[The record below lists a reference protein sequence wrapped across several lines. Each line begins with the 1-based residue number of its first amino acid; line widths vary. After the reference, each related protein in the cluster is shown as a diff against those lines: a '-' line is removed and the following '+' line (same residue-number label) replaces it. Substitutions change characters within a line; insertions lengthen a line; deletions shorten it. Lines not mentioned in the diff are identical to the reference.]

1 MSMNDDKLV
10 STNLKAGAAQ
20 RDITPKDAVWQSGW
34 VLRDHKSE
42 GVADPLCTKAL
53 VITDGAVK
61 LAIISN
67 DLVDIQP
74 DLMAAVRKIVSHA
87 VPDLKPE
94 NILMGA
100 THTHFAPE
108 LAESRN
114 PEHVDIVYKKWLIEQ
129 IRDIVIRADSVLEP
143 AWIGCGKGRGK
154 GLGFNRRIMGADGR
168 AEMHFIMPDDLSGL
182 TLGPNDDEI
191 GVVKLINDEDE
202 LIASVVNFACHPVTE
217 MELMYEISAD
227 YPAYI
232 AEVIDSFEAGV
243 TVFMQGPC
251 GNIVPFKRERNQRC
265 KIGRAVGAEALRL
278 IQQIEVGA
286 GAPLVPVQRFLK
298 LPGYKSDEPVDVEVQ
313 VFALGNI
320 LLVGMPGEVF
330 TEIGMRIKEK
340 SGYDRLFIYELT
352 NGSPVDYVPTREA
365 YEEGGYEAISSKLAP
380 GSGEKIADEIVA
392 IIEEIKPLL
401 PDKLTPRPE
410 PPLSK
415 YSLFAMG
422 GYIEKKKEM
431 EKEE

>member
-1 MSMNDDKLV
+1 MNDNKFT

-20 RDITPKDAVWQSGW
+20 CDITPGNAVWQSGW
-34 VLRDHKSE
+34 ALRDHKSE
-42 GVADPLCTKAL
+42 RVADPLFAKAL

-61 LAIISN
+61 LAITSN

-74 DLMAAVRKIVSHA
+74 DLMAAVREKASHEI
-87 VPDLKPE
+87 PDLKPE

-114 PEHVDIVYKKWLIEQ
+114 PEHVDVVYKKWLIEQ
-129 IRDIVIRADSVLEP
+129 ITDTVIKANSVLEP

-154 GLGFNRRIMGADGR
+154 GLSFNRRIVGADGR
-168 AEMHFIMPDDLSGL
+168 AEMHFIMPDDLTGL

-191 GVVKLINDEDE
+191 GVVKVLNDKDE

-217 MELMYEISAD
+217 MELMYKISAD
-227 YPAYI
+227 YPAYV
-232 AEVIDSFEAGV
+232 AEVIDSVEGGV
-243 TVFMQGPC
+243 TIFMQGPC
-251 GNIVPFKRERNQRC
+251 GNIVPFKRERNQRT

-278 IQQIEVGA
+278 IQQIYVGA
-286 GAPLVPVQRFLK
+286 GAPLMSVQRFLK
-298 LPGYKSDEPVDVEVQ
+298 LPGYKSEEPVEVEVQ

-320 LLVGMPGEVF
+320 LMVGIPGEVF
-330 TEIGMRIKEK
+330 TELGIRIKEK
-340 SGYDRLFIYELT
+340 SGYDRLFVYELT
-352 NGSPVDYVPTREA
+352 NGSPVNYVPTREA
-365 YEEGGYEAISSKLAP
+365 YDEGGYEAISSRLAP
-380 GSGEKIADEIVA
+380 GSGEIMADAIVA
-392 IIEEIKPLL
+392 IIEELKPLL
-401 PDKLTPRPE
+401 PQELKPKSE
-410 PPLSK
+410 PLLSK

-431 EKEE
+431 EKKQ